1 MDGSSKCPVIHGAIT
16 TAQKD
21 AGTTNR
27 DWWPNQLNTGILR
40 QNGKSGNPMDS
51 TFDYRSDFQKLDYS
65 SLKTDLHAL
74 MTDSKDWWPKIPG
87 NKCYRIRFG

>member
-1 MDGSSKCPVIHGAIT
+1 MGEIMDGSSKCPVIHGAIT

-40 QNGKSGNPMDS
+40 QMVRAATQWILVS
-51 TFDYRSDFQKLDYS
+51 TTGQSFNS
-65 SLKTDLHAL
+65 SIIVD
-74 MTDSKDWWPKIPG
+74 
-87 NKCYRIRFG
+87 